1 MGWYGEDKEN
11 TSSYPRR
18 PATMRL
24 SQGEVEEVGGGGIAV
39 VSVANA
45 RRGTGMEGKGVQV
58 RIGRESQGHQSHHF
72 KEI

>member
-1 MGWYGEDKEN
+1 
-11 TSSYPRR
+11 
-18 PATMRL
+18 MRL